1 MWQLQELKARA
12 ARYFVLLAQAEPRMG
27 RAAGDALVSKAIGKT
42 LGAAINHMMKAQL
55 LDDRLG
61 PRFTSLLQQR
71 NWLVHRSRA
80 DSRDAIHSD
89 DAMQTLMR
97 RLEFVADE
105 SAALMNEA
113 AVRVQRFAAERGL
126 STQKID
132 RATHQLLQQWQN
144 AVAEFER
151 DFIVERTQA
160 GLARAKADGK
170 TFGRKPKLDA
180 RQQAEVLKRLDAGET
195 LYRVAQ
201 TFGVARQVIMRVRDK
216 QGPI

>member
-1 MWQLQELKARA
+1 
-12 ARYFVLLAQAEPRMG
+12 
-27 RAAGDALVSKAIGKT
+27 
-42 LGAAINHMMKAQL
+42 
-55 LDDRLG
+55 
-61 PRFTSLLQQR
+61 
-71 NWLVHRSRA
+71 
-80 DSRDAIHSD
+80 
-89 DAMQTLMR
+89 MQTLMR
-97 RLEFVADE
+97 RLEFIADE

-113 AVRVQRFAAERGL
+113 AIRVQRFAAERGL

-151 DFIVERTQA
+151 DLIVERTRA

-170 TFGRKPKLDA
+170 TLGRKPKLDA
-180 RQQAEVLKRLDAGET
+180 RQQAEVLKRLDAGEI